1 MRDERRRTA
10 QLAARTIRDRVHRE
24 LLEVARLIGIDART
38 GMLLDLDRCT
48 RGLLDEIDSLVGTGA
63 ISPWLRLRISE
74 ADIPVVAVTQVL
86 RVGILPVAGNPLHWG
101 HLACALL
108 AIARLRL
115 DTVVVVTAG
124 ADARK
129 PHLMSEALRHDMA
142 QACLA
147 RFEPYL
153 VYSPIARHSDL
164 DGETNLFR
172 LLSLN
177 PWQRIEAVY
186 LAGNDHCRRFDPET
200 GQADTIEKLE
210 HNIADEAFGY
220 DWRMHRISAA
230 FFEREPMCGMPR
242 SLVPITLLPGPPI
255 RISSTMIREAVA
267 AGRPVPELIA
277 LPHALVPFLWDVQPD
292 AARDGRVL
300 SDAMQF

>member
-1 MRDERRRTA
+1 M
-10 QLAARTIRDRVHRE
+10 
-24 LLEVARLIGIDART
+24 ARLIGIEART
-38 GMLLDLDRCT
+38 GMLLDLDRST
-48 RGLLDEIDSLVGTGA
+48 RGLLDEIDRLVGAGA
-63 ISPWLRLRISE
+63 ISPWLRLRI
-74 ADIPVVAVTQVL
+74 ADADAPVAAVTRVL
-86 RVGILPVAGNPLHWG
+86 RVGIFPVAGNPLHWG

-115 DTVVVVTAG
+115 DTVVIVIAG

-129 PHLMSEALRHDMA
+129 PHLMSEVLRHDMA

-147 RFEPYL
+147 SFEPYL

-210 HNIADEAFGY
+210 HNIADEVFGY

-230 FFEREPMCGMPR
+230 FFDREPMWNMPR

-267 AGRPVPELIA
+267 EGRPEPALIA
-277 LPHALVPFLWDVQPD
+277 LPHALFPFLWNGQPD
-292 AARDGRVL
+292 ATSHELIL
-300 SDAMQF
+300 SDALQS